1 MIRAVGYGPET
12 RHLEVVF
19 NTGRIYC
26 YEGFE
31 PEVYLGLLAA
41 ESNGSVMRA
50 YPIDRYPYRRGP
62 CRREAL
68 SRLVNGWSRGVDTL
82 AQLLTDLY

>member
-12 RHLEVVF
+12 RDLEVVF
-19 NTGRIYC
+19 NTGRLYC

-50 YPIDRYPYRRGP
+50 YPIDRYPYRRSP
-62 CRREAL
+62 CR
-68 SRLVNGWSRGVDTL
+68 
-82 AQLLTDLY
+82 